1 MYCIC
6 YDIICVYSDNNIM
19 LILLLHPAVGA
30 REMLRRRRVQLQLLG
45 VQGVVQAWAE
55 PGGGYTRAAGPISMS
70 LAAMKS
76 ENKPVVV
83 AL

>member
-1 MYCIC
+1 
-6 YDIICVYSDNNIM
+6 M

-70 LAAMKS
+70 LAF
-76 ENKPVVV
+76 
-83 AL
+83 L

>member
-1 MYCIC
+1 
-6 YDIICVYSDNNIM
+6 M

-30 REMLRRRRVQLQLLG
+30 REMLRRRRVQLLG